1 MNQYE
6 KRKLLVYSSPC
17 QLVRRKNYPFHGC
30 KDTASATMLQYL
42 KLGFCA
48 KYLKVIIRE
57 RKEEQ
62 NTFCAIS

>member
-1 MNQYE
+1 MKKENSLSTRQ
-6 KRKLLVYSSPC
+6 LVYLSTC
-17 QLVRRKNYPFHGC
+17 RNYPFHGC

>member
-1 MNQYE
+1 MKKENSVY
-6 KRKLLVYSSPC
+6 VYSSTC
-17 QLVRRKNYPFHGC
+17 RNYPFHGC
-30 KDTASATMLQYL
+30 KGTASATMLQYL